1 MARRFPPASTVVV
14 LAVIAAALI
23 GALFLM
29 RGGDSPVSY
38 AGGADPSDAELVA
51 LGSTIY
57 SQSCASCHG
66 SNLEGQPNWRVR
78 KADGTLPAPPH
89 DVTGHTWHHSDDQL
103 FKMTKWGTEALVGG
117 DYKSEMRGFSDEL
130 DDGEIWAV
138 LAYIKS
144 QWPADIQAA
153 QARR

>member
-130 DDGEIWAV
+130 DDREIWAV